1 MMSNISQ
8 AQAEQLFSKISVGLA
23 DKYIENSQ
31 SGVSDRV
38 TISIGAVIA
47 KLSAAMDFETLIHDA
62 DMALYEVK
70 NNSKNGYR
78 VKRVG

>member
-1 MMSNISQ
+1 M
-8 AQAEQLFSKISVGLA
+8 
-23 DKYIENSQ
+23 
-31 SGVSDRV
+31 